1 MIIINKIYKKVKSF
15 IKENYKSIIFII
27 VVFFLFFFKLP
38 YYIYAPGGLIST
50 SDKIETSNKINF
62 KGSLNMAYVST
73 IRGTP
78 ITLLYALIN
87 KSYDIESVDD
97 VTVGAENI
105 EDEEY
110 RNKMLLEEAN
120 NIALEVAY
128 KHSNVSYKVQNN
140 KIYVTYVDASAKTNL
155 KVQDQIIKIDGHKVK
170 DKEYLY
176 NYIKEKK
183 PNDKI
188 SFTVINN
195 NKTYQKEAKLINVGG
210 VAKVGIVITETK
222 DIKSSK
228 NIDIKFKS
236 TESGSSG
243 GLMIALTL
251 YSYINEIDLTNGKTI
266 VGTGTIEKDGTVGEI
281 SGIKYKLAGAVKK
294 GASIFIVPKGN
305 NYKEAKKLKE
315 KYNYKIKLVPV
326 STFEDALNYLK
337 K

>member
-1 MIIINKIYKKVKSF
+1 MIIINKIYEKVKSF

-195 NKTYQKEAKLINVGG
+195 NKTYKKEAKLINVGG

>member
-1 MIIINKIYKKVKSF
+1 MIIINKIYEKVKSF

>member
-1 MIIINKIYKKVKSF
+1 MIIINKIYEKVKSF

-140 KIYVTYVDASAKTNL
+140 KIYVTYVDDSAKTNL

-195 NKTYQKEAKLINVGG
+195 NKTYKKEAKLINVGG

>member
-1 MIIINKIYKKVKSF
+1 MIIINKIYEKVKSF

-183 PNDKI
+183 LNDKI

-195 NKTYQKEAKLINVGG
+195 NKTYKKEAKLINVGG

>member
-1 MIIINKIYKKVKSF
+1 MIIINKIYEKVKSF

-170 DKEYLY
+170 DKDYLY

-195 NKTYQKEAKLINVGG
+195 NKTYKKEAKLINVGG

>member
-1 MIIINKIYKKVKSF
+1 MIIINKIYEKVKSF

-140 KIYVTYVDASAKTNL
+140 KIYVTYVDDSAKTNL

-170 DKEYLY
+170 DKDYLY

-195 NKTYQKEAKLINVGG
+195 NKTYKKEAKLINVGG

-222 DIKSSK
+222 DIKASK

>member
-183 PNDKI
+183 LNDKI

-195 NKTYQKEAKLINVGG
+195 NKTYKKEAKLINVGG

>member
-1 MIIINKIYKKVKSF
+1 MIIINKIYEKVKSF

-140 KIYVTYVDASAKTNL
+140 KIYVTYVDDSAKTNL

-183 PNDKI
+183 LNDKI

-195 NKTYQKEAKLINVGG
+195 NKTYKKEAKLINVGG